1 VAHRIEQAFERNAII
16 DHSQIVVS
24 AADHTVYLD
33 GTVPDRYAMNE
44 AVNTAFLAPGVRE
57 VISRLAVSL

>member
-1 VAHRIEQAFERNAII
+1 VI
-16 DHSQIVVS
+16 S

-44 AVNTAFLAPGVRE
+44 AVNTAFQAPGVRE